1 MICNMLWDRRL
12 IILPSILTISDIKI
26 SPEMLVIIVEI
37 IQQYLKQMKENRENR
52 MKTVEDEGWEFIEL
66 YYKK

>member
-12 IILPSILTISDIKI
+12 IILPSILSISDIKI
-26 SPEMLVIIVEI
+26 SPEMLLIIVEI

-52 MKTVEDEGWEFIEL
+52 RKTVEDEGWEFIEL

>member
-1 MICNMLWDRRL
+1 MLWDRRL

-52 MKTVEDEGWEFIEL
+52 RKTVEDEGWEFIEL

>member
-26 SPEMLVIIVEI
+26 SPEMLVIIIEI

-52 MKTVEDEGWEFIEL
+52 RKTVEDEGWEFIEL

>member
-1 MICNMLWDRRL
+1 MLWDRRL
-12 IILPSILTISDIKI
+12 IILPSILSISDIKI
-26 SPEMLVIIVEI
+26 SPEMLLIIVEI

-52 MKTVEDEGWEFIEL
+52 RKTVEDEGWEFIEL

>member
-12 IILPSILTISDIKI
+12 IILPSILSISDIKI
-26 SPEMLVIIVEI
+26 SPEMLLIIVEI
-37 IQQYLKQMKENRENR
+37 IQQYLKQMKENRENLR
-52 MKTVEDEGWEFIEL
+52 KTVEDEGWEFIEL

>member
-1 MICNMLWDRRL
+1 MLWDRRL
-12 IILPSILTISDIKI
+12 IILPSILTISDIEI

-52 MKTVEDEGWEFIEL
+52 RKTVEDEGWEFIEL

>member
-12 IILPSILTISDIKI
+12 IILPSILSISDIKI

-52 MKTVEDEGWEFIEL
+52 RKTVEDEGWEFIEL

>member
-12 IILPSILTISDIKI
+12 IILPCILTISDIKI

-52 MKTVEDEGWEFIEL
+52 RKTVEDEGWEFIE
-66 YYKK
+66 

>member
-1 MICNMLWDRRL
+1 MLWDRRL
-12 IILPSILTISDIKI
+12 IILPSILSISDIKI

-52 MKTVEDEGWEFIEL
+52 RKTVEDEGWEFIEL

>member
-12 IILPSILTISDIKI
+12 IILPSILTISDIEI

-52 MKTVEDEGWEFIEL
+52 RKTVEDEGWEFIEL

>member
-52 MKTVEDEGWEFIEL
+52 RKTVEDEGWEFIEL

>member
-52 MKTVEDEGWEFIEL
+52 IKTVEDEGWEFIEL